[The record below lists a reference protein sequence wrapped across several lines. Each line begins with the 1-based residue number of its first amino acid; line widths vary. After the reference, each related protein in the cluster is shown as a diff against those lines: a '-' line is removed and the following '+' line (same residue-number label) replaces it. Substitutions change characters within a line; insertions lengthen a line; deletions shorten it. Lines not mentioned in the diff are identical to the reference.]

1 MMAPVAAPIAAPA
14 KAPPAP
20 RPAAPPI
27 MPPSAPPTMAPAS
40 GSCAAACCAGSNA
53 DNANSIPAP
62 KLRIMSVLPSLFRPR
77 PAGERGRLYLLRPP
91 RVVTTYG
98 YPRAKMWPAH
108 GALHRRM
115 PSSGK
120 PRQQAQRGFAADRR
134 LLGIAERIGGKTV
147 GRLDGLAIG
156 EVRAEH
162 QL

>member
-1 MMAPVAAPIAAPA
+1 MMAPVAAPIA
-14 KAPPAP
+14 
-20 RPAAPPI
+20 
-27 MPPSAPPTMAPAS
+27 APAS

-91 RVVTTYG
+91 RVAITYE

-108 GALHRRM
+108 GAAHRRI

-120 PRQQAQRGFAADRR
+120 SRQQAERGFAVDRR
-134 LLGIAERIGGKTV
+134 PLGIAERIGGKTV